1 MKQNFPRYV
10 VLAESCR
17 AISNFNSHHFQ
28 PNLTTQFYKK
38 LFFVWIFFPKEDFF
52 PQKSGCVTHN
62 PTWTPTTM
70 LSFRKSHCV
79 NSKKTSRQ
87 IEGRT
92 DLEPSSHGHR
102 TKRTKRSVRSLFW
115 HFLPKIYTNWSFKR
129 KLIHNTLEYSWF
141 STIKQ
146 KSQKFNEMILRER
159 QKASLHPFWAI

>member
-1 MKQNFPRYV
+1 MNGDLSLINTSTLKSMILTDAFQDYGRSKN
-10 VLAESCR
+10 LAMRLDES
-17 AISNFNSHHFQ
+17 I
-28 PNLTTQFYKK
+28 LDYKT
-38 LFFVWIFFPKEDFF
+38 PH
-52 PQKSGCVTHN
+52 THN

-79 NSKKTSRQ
+79 NSKKMSRH

-102 TKRTKRSVRSLFW
+102 TKRTKRPVKSLFW

-141 STIKQ
+141 STLKQ
-146 KSQKFNEMILRER
+146 KLQKFNEMILRER

>member
-1 MKQNFPRYV
+1 MNGDLSLINTSILKSMILTDAFQDYGRSKN
-10 VLAESCR
+10 LAMRLDES
-17 AISNFNSHHFQ
+17 ILDHKTPH
-28 PNLTTQFYKK
+28 
-38 LFFVWIFFPKEDFF
+38 
-52 PQKSGCVTHN
+52 THN

-79 NSKKTSRQ
+79 NSKKMSRHM
-87 IEGRT
+87 EGRT

-102 TKRTKRSVRSLFW
+102 TKRTKRPVRSLFW